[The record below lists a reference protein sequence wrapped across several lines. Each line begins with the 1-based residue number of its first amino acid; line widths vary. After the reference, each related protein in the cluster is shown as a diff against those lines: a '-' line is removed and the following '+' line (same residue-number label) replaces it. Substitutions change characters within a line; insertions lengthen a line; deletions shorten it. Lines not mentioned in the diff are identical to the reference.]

1 MGEEILDKPDKLWW
15 QQKVIELIYHYN
27 IKGKEVVYLLT
38 VKECGPFW
46 VP

>member
-15 QQKVIELIYHYN
+15 QQKVIELIYHN
-27 IKGKEVVYLLT
+27 IKGKEVVYLLS

-46 VP
+46 VL